1 MNTYIAAALL
11 GFFLGVVFTSIGFL
25 TDAGAACPHT
35 KKAPAHAANMDRRA
49 PQNEAAFRLP
59 PV

>member
-1 MNTYIAAALL
+1 MNTYIAALL
-11 GFFLGVVFTSIGFL
+11 GFFLGVVFTFIGFL
-25 TDAGAACPHT
+25 TDAGTDRTHT
-35 KKAPAHAANMDRRA
+35 KKAPAHATNMDRRA